1 MLAVVAG
8 VIAAWHAIPAPPRA
22 APLVTRV
29 VEAPAA
35 VIPAEPQTVAA
46 AAQPAPAATDTPERN
61 QTEEQAQPVASVA
74 DVPAP
79 VRFYRFDEVDRP
91 AMPDSD
97 WNLDTQF
104 LDAAGVSRLV
114 FEVFVSATGEI
125 VECTIVEPE
134 TLDDDVRQRLVD
146 RLRQSTI
153 EPAMRAGLPVASVR
167 KIEVTTTPVE

>member
-8 VIAAWHAIPAPPRA
+8 VIEARHAIPAQPRA
-22 APLVTRV
+22 APLVTR
-29 VEAPAA
+29 AIDGLAA
-35 VIPAEPQTVAA
+35 VVTPKPQNAAA
-46 AAQPAPAATDTPERN
+46 AAQPAPAAADTPART
-61 QTEEQAQPVASVA
+61 QTEKQAQPVASEI
-74 DVPAP
+74 DVPER

-91 AMPDSD
+91 AIPDSD

-114 FEVFVSATGEI
+114 FEVFVSAAGEI
-125 VECTIVEPE
+125 VECTIVEPG